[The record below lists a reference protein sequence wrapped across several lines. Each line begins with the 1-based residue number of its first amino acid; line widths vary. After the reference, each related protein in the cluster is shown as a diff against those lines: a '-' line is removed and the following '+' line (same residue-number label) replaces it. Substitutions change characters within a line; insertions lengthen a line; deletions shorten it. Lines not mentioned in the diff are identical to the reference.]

1 MKTKRILACLL
12 AVSMLPAALAVS
24 GTGQV
29 RGQSESLRVPTET
42 VLEKSTLGNPFLG
55 FDENGDRAY
64 GGDPS
69 ILVDGDTVY
78 AYVGHDV
85 ANGEYYSIT
94 DYMCYSSKDLVN
106 WEYENTIMDMTS
118 VSWRQNDTT
127 AWASQVIH
135 FKGKYYLLFCTTSA
149 GWMNERN
156 EHCIGVAE
164 CDTPNGEF
172 VPMDKPLILSS
183 QTGLT
188 GTWGASSAWSDIDP
202 TAWVDTDADG
212 NERLYITWGNV
223 NTYTCEA
230 IQNEEGHLEVVDQ
243 NNNGTVS
250 VGDGDIISQSVSGY
264 PSGWNFT
271 EAPYLYRRQDEN
283 GEYYGPY
290 YMFFAAGWREQMA
303 YATSDD
309 LMSETWEWGGEL
321 MPPTATSNTNHPA
334 VFDFNGKTYFVY
346 HNGMLERGSGYRRS
360 ACITQLNFNEDGTIQ
375 EIPETSTGLSGF
387 TTQIFDMNQEAL
399 AHENFVNTTNDA
411 DYPIIKDVMTGGAA
425 EEADALWELEKGKAD
440 TSNDAYVSI
449 QSYNKPGLYLSA
461 DENGVVLTQDA
472 NGWSNMA
479 QKMTFRTLNGFAGY
493 GVTFESVYM
502 PGYYLVS
509 EDGELKL
516 SNDPDAQ
523 ACTFTVQSNSENA
536 SVDNIN
542 MEVLKTKRT
551 YTVGSEL
558 NVDDIRV
565 TLTTAGGEKQRI
577 SDFTTNVSE
586 IDMNKTGRQTLTV
599 SCEVQGEIIS
609 QDVTIRIVNKSETW
623 QKGGENR

>member
-1 MKTKRILACLL
+1 MKGKRILACLL
-12 AVSMLPAALAVS
+12 AASMLPAAWAVS
-24 GTGQV
+24 EAVQVSGQ
-29 RGQSESLRVPTET
+29 GEALRVPTET
-42 VLEKSTLGNPFLG
+42 ALEKSVLGNPFLG
-55 FDENGDRAY
+55 FDANGNRAY

-85 ANGEYYSIT
+85 ASGEYYSIT
-94 DYMCYSSKDLVN
+94 DYMCYSSKDLIN
-106 WEYENTIMDMTS
+106 WEYENTIMDMQS
-118 VSWRQNDTT
+118 VSWSRDNTT

-135 FKGKYYLLFCTTSA
+135 FKGKYYLLFCTTA
-149 GWMNERN
+149 NIPGQNN

-164 CDTPNGEF
+164 CDTPDGNF
-172 VPMDKPLILSS
+172 VPMNEPLILSS

-202 TAWVDTDADG
+202 TAWVDTDEEG

-230 IQNEEGHLEVVDQ
+230 VQNAQGHLEVVDQ
-243 NNNGTVS
+243 NDNGTVT

-271 EAPYLYRRQDEN
+271 EGPYLYRRQNES

-309 LMSETWEWGGEL
+309 LMAETWEWGGEL

-334 VFDFNGKTYFVY
+334 VFDFKGKTYMVY

-360 ACITQLNFNEDGTIQ
+360 ACITEIYFNEDGTVQ

-387 TTQIFDMNQEAL
+387 TSQIFDSDGEAL

-411 DYPIIKDVMTGGAA
+411 DYPMIKDVMAGGAA
-425 EEADALWELEKGKAD
+425 EEADALWELEPGKAD
-440 TSNDAYVSI
+440 TSNEAYVSI

-461 DENGVVLTQDA
+461 DEDGVVLTQDA

-509 EDGELKL
+509 EDGDLKL
-516 SNDPDAQ
+516 SNDPDAK
-523 ACTFTVQSNSENA
+523 ACTFTVQSDSENA
-536 SVDNIN
+536 SAQNSDV
-542 MEVLKTKRT
+542 EALKTKRT
-551 YTVGSEL
+551 YTVGSTL
-558 NVDDIRV
+558 NTDDIRV
-565 TLTTAGGEKQRI
+565 TLTTAGGERQRI
-577 SDFTTNVSE
+577 ADFE
-586 IDMNKTGRQTLTV
+586 IDASKVDMNKTGKYPLTV
-599 SCEVQGEIIS
+599 SCEIQGETVSCDI
-609 QDVTIRIVNKSETW
+609 TIRVVNESETW
-623 QKGGENR
+623 

>member
-1 MKTKRILACLL
+1 MKGKRILACLL
-12 AVSMLPAALAVS
+12 AVSMLPLAGAAMEAVQVS
-24 GTGQV
+24 GQG
-29 RGQSESLRVPTET
+29 ESLRVPTET

-55 FDENGDRAY
+55 FDENGNRAY

-85 ANGEYYSIT
+85 ADGEYYSIT
-94 DYMCYSSKDLVN
+94 DYMCYSSKDLIN
-106 WEYENTIMDMTS
+106 WEFENTIMDMTS

-149 GWMNERN
+149 NWMNERN

-164 CDTPNGEF
+164 CDTPDGDF
-172 VPMDKPLILSS
+172 VPMDQPLVLSS

-202 TAWVDTDADG
+202 TAWVETDEEG

-230 IQNEEGHLEVVDQ
+230 VQNAEGHLEVVDQ
-243 NNNGTVS
+243 NNNGVIT
-250 VGDGDIISQSVSGY
+250 VGDGDIVSQSITGY

-271 EAPYLYRRQDEN
+271 EAPYLYRRQNSD
-283 GEYYGPY
+283 GEYYGKY
-290 YMFFAAGWREQMA
+290 YLFFAAGWREQMA

-309 LMSETWEWGGEL
+309 PMSDTWEWGGEL
-321 MPPTATSNTNHPA
+321 MPPTATSNTNHEA
-334 VFDFNGKTYFVY
+334 VFDFGGKTYFVY
-346 HNGMLERGSGYRRS
+346 HNGMLERGSGFRRS
-360 ACITQLNFNEDGTIQ
+360 ACITELHFNEDGTIQ
-375 EIPETSTGLSGF
+375 EIPETSTGLRGF
-387 TTQIFDMNQEAL
+387 TSQIFDSAGEAI

-411 DYPIIKDVMTGGAA
+411 DYPITKDVMTGGAA
-425 EEADALWELEKGKAD
+425 EEADALWELEPGKAD

-472 NGWSNMA
+472 NGWANMA
-479 QKMTFRTLNGFAGY
+479 EKMTFRTLNGFAGY

-509 EDGELKL
+509 ENGDLKL
-516 SNDPDAQ
+516 SNDPDAE
-523 ACTFTVQSNSENA
+523 ACTFTVQSDSENA
-536 SVDNIN
+536 SAENTE

-558 NVDDIRV
+558 NTDDIRV

-577 SDFTTNVSE
+577 SDYNVDTSE
-586 IDMNKTGRQTLTV
+586 VDMNQVGRYSLTV
-599 SCEVQGEIIS
+599 SCEIQGETVSRDI
-609 QDVTIRIVNKSETW
+609 TIRIVNESETW
-623 QKGGENR
+623 